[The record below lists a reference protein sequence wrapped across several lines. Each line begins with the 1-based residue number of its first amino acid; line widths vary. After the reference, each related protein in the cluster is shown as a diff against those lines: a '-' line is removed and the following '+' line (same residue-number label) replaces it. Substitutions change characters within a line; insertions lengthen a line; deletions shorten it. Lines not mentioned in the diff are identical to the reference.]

1 MDVPMDRPWY
11 RFYDEGVPREVEVPS
26 LRVFDFLTEA
36 NKDFPD
42 KVAVKMVLRY
52 LPLGLSI
59 HASLTYRQLLDEVNR
74 FAAGLHQLGVK
85 KGDRVAV
92 MLPNTPQYVIAFFG
106 ALKAGAIV
114 VNTNP
119 TYTPRELEHQLK
131 DSGANAIVLLSSLH
145 ERWQAVRD
153 RVPTQKAIIT
163 DVHDYVGF
171 PFKGLVAR
179 RLRAEKLLVDVPEG
193 NGVYRWRTVMNMGT
207 EPPEVDVDP
216 EDVALFQYT
225 GGTTGVPKAAMLTH
239 RNLVANTVQVTS
251 WLPTVQRGLPKV
263 MGALPFF
270 HVYGMTVALLFGM
283 YVAGTVVMVPNPRP
297 IDVVMEVLH
306 HERCNLFPG
315 VPTMYTAIINHP
327 KVHKYDLR
335 SIEACLSGAMAL
347 PVEVQRRFEEIT
359 GGKLVEGYGLTEASP
374 VTHGNPIYGRRKPGS
389 IGVPFPSTDARIVDI
404 ETGKPLPVGEV
415 GELCVKGP
423 QVMKGY
429 WNRPDETAMAI
440 GEEGWLH
447 TGDIARM
454 DEDGYF
460 YIVDR
465 KKDIIIAS
473 GYNIIP
479 REVEEVLYMHPKV
492 LEAAVAGVPD
502 PYRGETVKAYIV
514 LKEGEQATA
523 EEIIEFCRQHL
534 APYKVPKI
542 VEFRSELPKS
552 QVGKILRRVLVE
564 EEKRKLAEQQQ
575 ASQTS
580 APQASEGS

>member
-1 MDVPMDRPWY
+1 MTTTLDRPWFK
-11 RFYDEGVPREVEVPS
+11 FYDDGVPHSIDVPDILLHDFVERS
-26 LRVFDFLTEA
+26 A
-36 NKDFPD
+36 SDFPNN
-42 KVAVKMVLRY
+42 VAVKMVLRY
-52 LPLGLSI
+52 LPLGITI
-59 HASLTYRQLLDEVNR
+59 HASLTYRQLQEQVTR
-74 FAAGLHQLGVK
+74 FAAALQKLGVQ
-85 KGDRVAV
+85 KGDRVAI
-92 MLPNTPQYVIAFFG
+92 MLPNTPQFVIAFFG
-106 ALKAGAIV
+106 ALKAGATV

-131 DSGANAIVLLSSLH
+131 DSGAETIVLLSPFY
-145 ERWQAVRD
+145 ERLKSIQD
-153 RVPTQKAIIT
+153 SVPTKRAIIT
-163 DVHDYVGF
+163 DIQEYVGGL
-171 PFKGLVAR
+171 FKGMVAKS
-179 RLRAEKLLVDVPEG
+179 LRKENLLVDVPERE
-193 NGVYRWRTVMNMGT
+193 GVHHWATVMQMGQT
-207 EPPEVDVDP
+207 YTAVDIAPD
-216 EDVALFQYT
+216 DIALFQYT

-239 RNLVANTVQVTS
+239 RNLVTNAMQVAA
-251 WLPTVQRGLPKV
+251 WMPKLQRGKPKV

-270 HVYGMTVALLFGM
+270 HVYGMTVALLFSVYLG
-283 YVAGTVVMVPNPRP
+283 GTVIIVPNPRP
-297 IDVVMEVLH
+297 IDNVMKVIH
-306 HERCNLFPG
+306 HERCDIFPG

-327 KVHKYDLR
+327 EVHKYDLR
-335 SIEACLSGAMAL
+335 SVEACISGAMAL
-347 PVEVQRRFEEIT
+347 PVEVQRKFEEIT
-359 GGKLVEGYGLTEASP
+359 GGRLVEGYGLTEASP
-374 VTHGNPIYGRRKPGS
+374 VTHCNPIYGKRKAGS
-389 IGVPFPSTDARIVDI
+389 IGLPFPNTDARIVDLN
-404 ETGKPLPVGEV
+404 TGEPLPVGEV

-429 WNRPDETAMAI
+429 WNRPEETALTI
-440 GEEGWLH
+440 DEDGWLH

-492 LEAAVAGVPD
+492 LEAVVAGVPD

-534 APYKVPKI
+534 APYKVPKL

-552 QVGKILRRVLVE
+552 QVGKFLRRVLVE

-575 ASQTS
+575 AAQG
-580 APQASEGS
+580 E

>member
-1 MDVPMDRPWY
+1 MAAPMERPWY
-11 RFYDEGVPREVEVPS
+11 RFYDEGVPTTVDVPEVP
-26 LRVFDFLTEA
+26 LYRIVEDA
-36 NKDFPD
+36 VRDFPD
-42 KVAVKMVLRY
+42 HEAVKMVLRY

-59 HASLTYRQLLDEVNR
+59 HATLTYRELWDQIRR
-74 FAAGLHQLGVK
+74 FARALQDLGVQ
-85 KGDRVAV
+85 KGDRVAI

-106 ALKAGAIV
+106 ALRAGAIV

-119 TYTPRELEHQLK
+119 TYTARELEHQLK
-131 DSGANAIVLLSSLH
+131 DSGAETLVLLSGIYP
-145 ERWQAVRD
+145 RWEAIKD
-153 RVPTQKAIIT
+153 RVPTRRVIVT
-163 DVHDYVGF
+163 DVHEYIRP
-171 PFKGLVAR
+171 PFRGLVAR
-179 RLRAEKLLVDVPEG
+179 RLRKEKLLIDVPTG
-193 NGVYRWRTVMNMGT
+193 DGVYAWQALLQA
-207 EPPEVDVDP
+207 PPDPAPVEVQP
-216 EDVALFQYT
+216 SDVALFQYT

-239 RNLVANTVQVTS
+239 YNLVANTVQVTS
-251 WLPTVQRGLPKV
+251 WMPTLERGKPKV

-270 HVYGMTVALLFGM
+270 HVYGMTVAMLFGL
-283 YVAGTVVMVPNPRP
+283 YIAGTVVMVPNPRP
-297 IDVVMEVLH
+297 IDIVMEVLH

-374 VTHGNPIYGRRKPGS
+374 VTHCNPIYGKRKAGS
-389 IGVPFPSTDARIVDI
+389 IGIPFPSTDARIVDI
-404 ETGKPLPVGEV
+404 ETGEPLPVGEV

-429 WNRPDETAMAI
+429 WNRPDETAIALD
-440 GEEGWLH
+440 EDGWLH

-454 DEDGYF
+454 DEEGYF

-492 LEAAVAGVPD
+492 LEAAVVGVPD

-575 ASQTS
+575 AANPSS
-580 APQASEGS
+580 ASGEGAR

>member
-1 MDVPMDRPWY
+1 MTTTLDRPWFK
-11 RFYDEGVPREVEVPS
+11 FYDDGVPHSIDVPDILLHDFVERS
-26 LRVFDFLTEA
+26 A
-36 NKDFPD
+36 SDFPNN
-42 KVAVKMVLRY
+42 VAVKMVLRY
-52 LPLGLSI
+52 LPLGITI
-59 HASLTYRQLLDEVNR
+59 HASLTYRQLQEQVTR
-74 FAAGLHQLGVK
+74 FAAALQKLGVQ
-85 KGDRVAV
+85 KGDRVAI
-92 MLPNTPQYVIAFFG
+92 MLPNTPQFVIAFFG
-106 ALKAGAIV
+106 ALKAGATV

-131 DSGANAIVLLSSLH
+131 DSGAETIVLLSPFY
-145 ERWQAVRD
+145 ERLKSIQD
-153 RVPTQKAIIT
+153 SVPTKRAIIT
-163 DVHDYVGF
+163 DIQEYVGGL
-171 PFKGLVAR
+171 FKGMVAKS
-179 RLRAEKLLVDVPEG
+179 LRKENLLVDVPERE
-193 NGVYRWRTVMNMGT
+193 GVYHWATVMQMGQT
-207 EPPEVDVDP
+207 YTPVDIAPD
-216 EDVALFQYT
+216 DIALFQYT

-239 RNLVANTVQVTS
+239 RNLVTNAMQVAA
-251 WLPTVQRGLPKV
+251 WMPKLQRGKPKV

-270 HVYGMTVALLFGM
+270 HVYGMTVALLFSVYLG
-283 YVAGTVVMVPNPRP
+283 GTVIIVPNPRP
-297 IDVVMEVLH
+297 IDNVMKVIH
-306 HERCNLFPG
+306 HERCDIFPG

-327 KVHKYDLR
+327 EVHKYDLR
-335 SIEACLSGAMAL
+335 SVEACISGAMAL
-347 PVEVQRRFEEIT
+347 PVEVQRKFEEIT
-359 GGKLVEGYGLTEASP
+359 GGRLVEGYGLTEASP
-374 VTHGNPIYGRRKPGS
+374 VTHCNPIYGKRKAGS
-389 IGVPFPSTDARIVDI
+389 IGLPFPNTDARIVDLN
-404 ETGKPLPVGEV
+404 TGEPLPVGEV

-429 WNRPDETAMAI
+429 WNRPEETALTI
-440 GEEGWLH
+440 DEDGWLH

-492 LEAAVAGVPD
+492 LEAVVAGVPD

-534 APYKVPKI
+534 APYKVPKL

-552 QVGKILRRVLVE
+552 QVGKFLRRVLVE

-575 ASQTS
+575 AAQG
-580 APQASEGS
+580 E